1 MSRRGVP
8 QPPHPNPLPTGER
21 EIPPLVPARLFA
33 KAQSVAMAQV
43 VGAGEGRL
51 RGMCRVLQ
59 GVLVLLMISGWIS
72 DSLAKVRPP
81 PGLLQ
86 RVGFDQNLG
95 VQVPMDATFRD
106 ASGKPVLLRELLDGK
121 PALLVPGYYT
131 CRNLCGAVRAGVAN
145 AVRRSGLMPGEQFNV
160 LLVSIDPHDS
170 AASART
176 AQSNDEL
183 SHPRA
188 SVADWHYLSGTADAI
203 APLMRSI
210 GFHYFFDDRDDQYAH
225 AAGIVLLTPQGRI
238 AQYLFGVQFAPET
251 LRLALVSASHG
262 AIGNI
267 VDRLLLLCCDYDAST
282 GRYTLTVE
290 RVMQGLGI
298 ATAVILIGGI
308 VWLRRAEKQRERS
321 GPA

>member
-1 MSRRGVP
+1 MSMRCSKLRLLGSAFLSAIASACLAQP
-8 QPPHPNPLPTGER
+8 QTHL
-21 EIPPLVPARLFA
+21 
-33 KAQSVAMAQV
+33 
-43 VGAGEGRL
+43 
-51 RGMCRVLQ
+51 
-59 GVLVLLMISGWIS
+59 
-72 DSLAKVRPP
+72 RPP
-81 PGLLQ
+81 PDLLQ

-95 VQVPMDATFRD
+95 AQVPLDAVFHD
-106 ASGKPVLLRELLDGK
+106 ANGKPVQLRELLDGK

-131 CRNLCGAVRAGVAN
+131 CRNLCGVVRAGVAN

-170 AASART
+170 AANART

-183 SHPRA
+183 AHPRA
-188 SVADWHYLSGTADAI
+188 SIGDWHYLSGAQDAI

-210 GFHYFFDDRDDQYAH
+210 GFRYFFDDRDDQYAH

-282 GRYTLTVE
+282 GRYTVTID

-308 VWLRRAEKQRERS
+308 VWLLRAEKQRERS
-321 GPA
+321 GSA

>member
-1 MSRRGVP
+1 
-8 QPPHPNPLPTGER
+8 
-21 EIPPLVPARLFA
+21 
-33 KAQSVAMAQV
+33 MA
-43 VGAGEGRL
+43 ATSHL
-51 RGMCRVLQ
+51 
-59 GVLVLLMISGWIS
+59 
-72 DSLAKVRPP
+72 RPP
-81 PGLLQ
+81 PNLLK
-86 RVGFDQNLG
+86 RVGFDQHLG
-95 VQVPMDATFRD
+95 MQVPLDSVFHD
-106 ASGKPVLLRELLDGK
+106 ASGKPVRLRELLDGK

-131 CRNLCGAVRAGVAN
+131 CRNLCGTVRAGVAN

-170 AASART
+170 AASARI

-183 SHPRA
+183 AHPRA

-210 GFHYFFDDRDDQYAH
+210 GFRYFFDDRDDQYAH

-282 GRYTLTVE
+282 GRYTLTID
-290 RVMQGLGI
+290 RVMQGLGV
-298 ATAVILIGGI
+298 ATALILIGGI
-308 VWLRRAEKQRERS
+308 IWLRRAEKQRERS
-321 GPA
+321 GSA